1 MAADG
6 SVVIL
11 IDGDDSGLKEKLNS
25 IGTIASGAAKAA
37 AAAIAA
43 ATAAVGAFAKA
54 SLDTGMQF
62 DSAMSQVAA
71 TMGTTTGQIQ
81 QLRSFAMEMGASTAF
96 SANEAAQ
103 ALNYMA
109 LAGYGADTAMSMLPA
124 VLDLA
129 AAGGVELASAS
140 DMVTDAQAALGLSIE
155 ETAQM
160 VDRMAMA
167 SSKSNTSV
175 AQLGEAI
182 LTIGGTAK
190 NMAGDTT
197 ELTAALGILADN
209 GVKGA
214 EGGTALRNIILS
226 LSAPTGTAAAA
237 MKKLGLE
244 VFDAEGSMR
253 PLNDTFSD
261 LHTAL
266 SSMTQGEQT

>member
-129 AAGGVELASAS
+129 AAGGVELAS
-140 DMVTDAQAALGLSIE
+140 E
-155 ETAQM
+155 
-160 VDRMAMA
+160 
-167 SSKSNTSV
+167 
-175 AQLGEAI
+175 
-182 LTIGGTAK
+182 IGRAH
-190 NMAGDTT
+190 
-197 ELTAALGILADN
+197 
-209 GVKGA
+209 V
-214 EGGTALRNIILS
+214 
-226 LSAPTGTAAAA
+226 
-237 MKKLGLE
+237 
-244 VFDAEGSMR
+244 
-253 PLNDTFSD
+253 
-261 LHTAL
+261 
-266 SSMTQGEQT
+266 